1 MDFSGRVIPLI
12 FPGTG
17 FIFIIDTS
25 RGYPEVEPVRVLVA
39 DDEAGLRQ
47 LVRLYLEKEGM
58 IVGEAATG
66 RQTLER
72 LHQDKY
78 DLLILDLMM
87 PDGDG
92 WTVCREVR
100 REMDLPIIMLT
111 ARGEEMDRL
120 LGFEL
125 GADDYVTKPFSPREL
140 VARVKALLRRARNER
155 ARGERLQFP
164 GLVID
169 IPAREVKV
177 DGRTIG
183 NLTPKEFDLLLFLA
197 RHPGQ
202 VMSRE
207 KILEKVWGYDFYGDL
222 RTVDTHIKN
231 LREKLGREHAWIA
244 TVWGVGYKFEVGS

>member
-1 MDFSGRVIPLI
+1 MEKWRI
-12 FPGTG
+12 
-17 FIFIIDTS
+17 
-25 RGYPEVEPVRVLVA
+25 LVA

-58 IVGEAATG
+58 EVAEAATG
-66 RQTLER
+66 RQALEK
-72 LHQDKY
+72 LQQDKY

-92 WTVCREVR
+92 WSVCRAVR
-100 REMDLPIIMLT
+100 QKMDLPIIMLT

-125 GADDYVTKPFSPREL
+125 GADDYVVKPFSPREL
-140 VARVKALLRRARNER
+140 VARVKALLRRAG
-155 ARGERLQFP
+155 AGLQRGEQLQFP
-164 GLVID
+164 GLSID
-169 IPAREVKV
+169 IAGREVKV
-177 DGRTIG
+177 DGRTVN

-231 LREKLGREHAWIA
+231 LREKLGRERGFIT
-244 TVWGVGYKFEVGS
+244 TVWGVGYKFEVGP

>member
-1 MDFSGRVIPLI
+1 MEKLRI
-12 FPGTG
+12 
-17 FIFIIDTS
+17 
-25 RGYPEVEPVRVLVA
+25 LVA

-58 IVGEAATG
+58 VVAEAATG
-66 RQTLER
+66 RQAMEKLQ
-72 LHQDKY
+72 QDKY

-92 WTVCREVR
+92 WSVCRAVR
-100 REMDLPIIMLT
+100 QKMDLPIIMLT

-125 GADDYVTKPFSPREL
+125 GADDYVIKPFSPREL
-140 VARVKALLRRARNER
+140 VARVKALLRRAG
-155 ARGERLQFP
+155 AGLQRGEELQFP
-164 GLVID
+164 GLSID
-169 IPAREVKV
+169 IAGREVKV
-177 DGRTIG
+177 DGRAVN

-231 LREKLGREHAWIA
+231 LREKLGRERGFIT
-244 TVWGVGYKFEVGS
+244 TVWGVGYKFEVGP

>member
-1 MDFSGRVIPLI
+1 MKKKH
-12 FPGTG
+12 
-17 FIFIIDTS
+17 
-25 RGYPEVEPVRVLVA
+25 VLVV

-58 IVGEAATG
+58 LVTEAASG
-66 RQTLER
+66 YEAME
-72 LHQDKY
+72 KIEKNSF

-87 PDGDG
+87 PEGDG
-92 WTVCREVR
+92 WSVARKVR
-100 REMDLPIIMLT
+100 QKMDLPIIMLT

-125 GADDYVTKPFSPREL
+125 GADDYVVKPFSPREL
-140 VARVKALLRRARNER
+140 VARVKALLRRASVEGPQREL
-155 ARGERLQFP
+155 LQYP
-164 GLVID
+164 DLIID
-169 IPAREVKV
+169 IAAREVKV
-177 DGRTIG
+177 KGKKIE

-202 VMSRE
+202 AMGRE

-231 LREKLGREHAWIA
+231 LREKLGRDHDFIA
-244 TVWGVGYKFEVGS
+244 TVWGIGYKFEVKA

>member
-1 MDFSGRVIPLI
+1 MEELRI
-12 FPGTG
+12 
-17 FIFIIDTS
+17 
-25 RGYPEVEPVRVLVA
+25 LVV

-58 IVGEAATG
+58 VVAEAATG
-66 RQTLER
+66 RQALEK
-72 LHQDKY
+72 LQQDKY

-92 WTVCREVR
+92 WSVCRAVR
-100 REMDLPIIMLT
+100 QQMDLPIIMLT

-125 GADDYVTKPFSPREL
+125 GADDYVIKPFSPREL
-140 VARVKALLRRARNER
+140 VARVKALLRRAG
-155 ARGERLQFP
+155 AGLQRGEQLQFP
-164 GLVID
+164 GLSID
-169 IPAREVKV
+169 IAGREVKV
-177 DGRTIG
+177 DGRTVN

-231 LREKLGREHAWIA
+231 LREKLGRERGFIT
-244 TVWGVGYKFEVGS
+244 TVWGVGYKFEVGP

>member
-1 MDFSGRVIPLI
+1 M
-12 FPGTG
+12 
-17 FIFIIDTS
+17 
-25 RGYPEVEPVRVLVA
+25 EPVRVLVA

-155 ARGERLQFP
+155 ARGNGYSFP
-164 GLVID
+164 
-169 IPAREVKV
+169 A
-177 DGRTIG
+177 
-183 NLTPKEFDLLLFLA
+183 
-197 RHPGQ
+197 
-202 VMSRE
+202 
-207 KILEKVWGYDFYGDL
+207 
-222 RTVDTHIKN
+222 
-231 LREKLGREHAWIA
+231 
-244 TVWGVGYKFEVGS
+244 

>member
-1 MDFSGRVIPLI
+1 MEKLRI
-12 FPGTG
+12 
-17 FIFIIDTS
+17 
-25 RGYPEVEPVRVLVA
+25 LVA

-58 IVGEAATG
+58 VVAEAATG
-66 RQTLER
+66 RQALEK
-72 LHQDKY
+72 LQQDKY

-92 WTVCREVR
+92 WSVCREVR
-100 REMDLPIIMLT
+100 QKMDLPIIMLT

-125 GADDYVTKPFSPREL
+125 GADDYVIKPFSPREL
-140 VARVKALLRRARNER
+140 VARVKALLRRAG
-155 ARGERLQFP
+155 AGLQRGEELQFP
-164 GLVID
+164 GLSID
-169 IPAREVKV
+169 IAGREVKV
-177 DGRTIG
+177 DGRAVN

-231 LREKLGREHAWIA
+231 LREKLGRERGFIT
-244 TVWGVGYKFEVGS
+244 TVWGVGYKFEVGP